1 LRFPYTTKY
10 NELIN
15 GSIMKNKLS
24 AGNSLLISV
33 VKAIIITV
41 LVINVGSWFLDESIP
56 YAREWIT
63 SLIAVGSLFFSVR
76 ALQQLTGFRSWF
88 RFLCFIW
95 DVIRSGPPYGVHI
108 VKLYERYISNN
119 FAKPE
124 SIMYNLLATIC
135 MQVKGESQ
143 YDFQKKALIYLQKLL
158 DTMDSENQED
168 TRSVLLSKM
177 GDIYLSLTYG
187 DRRANLLEAKQF
199 FLQSLEAYHPKKL
212 RFDQEY
218 FTLLVKLGHIHLLMP
233 FRQEDDLNQA
243 VNYYRTAISQ
253 VDDNFQ
259 DSFYSSWIER
269 IFSKYLITEI
279 NAWRVVDVYL
289 NLATAYLCFSDSQFI
304 MEADLQI
311 SKALKICSPS
321 MNKEQ
326 YIRAQTM
333 RGDIL
338 SSMGKNNG
346 AITYY
351 KEALN
356 FCTPEEFPYQYASLQ
371 HKSGLW
377 LRDDESIELQERFRV
392 STLCFEEA
400 LKYFSIEFTPIESRQ
415 VRKDLGDNYLLQS
428 KWKLAWDNYE
438 QAIKINKYI
447 LEASMFSETK
457 LEESG
462 VSIELYHNASYV
474 LSMMMRNIEGMLIL
488 EEGKALLLSEQLRLR
503 LNRPNMVSESI
514 WHRFTTAA
522 NNFRLIWVSN
532 WQRYSPD
539 RNGKDN
545 IESLTASYQ
554 KSRNDLDA
562 AIRAIKE
569 QDESFLQNTSY
580 ADIVKL
586 AFTQD
591 THIVLFCITKVGSI
605 AYIVYPNNDVDQ
617 LTVVHLPLF
626 DTSVLTRILVSHDLR
641 NRHRAKGKSSFLDAI
656 LGSLSKQLLIPILN
670 CFSKICRKVMII
682 PTLQLS
688 VFPFHACWYEADGK
702 KHYLVDDY
710 EFSYAPSIT
719 IVKRLQGELN
729 TRSHIAPFLL
739 AVIDPTNDLPY
750 THLEKDSIVEFFDI
764 NQRVILE
771 GSSATWFTIKK
782 YSLTCTYL
790 HFACHGSHNFDN
802 IVDSKLILANGV
814 PLTLR
819 SLFIENN
826 FYNARLVVLS
836 ACESGLTDTI
846 QALDEYIG
854 LPAGFLYAGIPCVLG
869 TLWPVDDRATSIL
882 MERFYYYHL
891 VEGLDPSQALRKS
904 QIWLRDSTRESLGGY
919 YASFIRMDPALAMDQ
934 AIKMMTEGDM
944 YEQPYAHPYF
954 WAGFTIIGL

>member
-1 LRFPYTTKY
+1 MTIVA
-10 NELIN
+10 IN
-15 GSIMKNKLS
+15 L
-24 AGNSLLISV
+24 
-33 VKAIIITV
+33 
-41 LVINVGSWFLDESIP
+41 GSWFLGEVIP
-56 YAREWIT
+56 YAGEWIAL
-63 SLIAVGSLFFSVR
+63 LISIGSLLVFVR
-76 ALQQLTGFRSWF
+76 STQQLIGFRSWF
-88 RFLCFIW
+88 RLLCFTW
-95 DVIRSGPPYGVHI
+95 DIIRFGPPYGIQV
-108 VKLYERYISNN
+108 VKSYERYVNNN
-119 FAKPE
+119 FAKPNAT
-124 SIMYNLLATIC
+124 IYFLLATIC
-135 MQVKGESQ
+135 MQVQGERR
-143 YDFQKKALIYLQKLL
+143 YDFQKKALIYLQNSLETL
-158 DTMDSENQED
+158 DSKKQEA
-168 TRSVLLSKM
+168 TRSAVLNKM
-177 GDIYLSLTYG
+177 GDIYFSLPYG
-187 DRRANLLEAKQF
+187 DRRANLLKARQL
-199 FLQSLEAYHPKKL
+199 FLQFLEGYNAKKV

-233 FRQEDDLNQA
+233 FRQEDDLHEA
-243 VNYYRTAISQ
+243 TNYYKMAESY
-253 VDDNFQ
+253 VGDDFQ
-259 DSFYSSWIER
+259 DSFYLSWTER
-269 IFSKYLITEI
+269 IFSKHLITEI
-279 NAWRVVDVYL
+279 NSWRVVDVYL
-289 NLATAYLCFSDSQFI
+289 NLATVYLCFLDSKFI
-304 MEADLQI
+304 IEADLLI

-326 YIRAQTM
+326 YIRAQTI

-338 SSMGKNNG
+338 SSMGKNND

-377 LRDDESIELQERFRV
+377 LRDDESIELKERFRI

-400 LKYFSIEFTPIESRQ
+400 SKYFSIEFTPIESRQ

-428 KWKLAWDNYE
+428 KWKSAWDNYE
-438 QAIKINKYI
+438 QAIKISKYI

-474 LSMMMRNIEGMLIL
+474 LSMMGRTIEGMLIL
-488 EEGKALLLSEQLRLR
+488 EEGKALLLTEQLGLR

-514 WHRFTTAA
+514 WHRFATAA
-522 NNFRLIWVSN
+522 NNFRQTWVSN
-532 WQRYSPD
+532 WQIYSPD
-539 RNGKDN
+539 RNKKDN

-554 KSRNDLDA
+554 KARNDLDT
-562 AIRAIKE
+562 AIKAIKE

-580 ADIVKL
+580 ADIIKL
-586 AFTQD
+586 ALTQD

-605 AYIVYPNNDVDQ
+605 AYIVYPNNDVNP
-617 LTVVHLPLF
+617 LTVVYLPLF
-626 DTSVLTRILVSHDLR
+626 DTSVLTGILMSHDLR
-641 NRHRAKGKSSFLDAI
+641 NRHRAKAKSVFFDAI
-656 LGSLSKQLLIPILN
+656 LGSLSNQLLIPILN
-670 CFSKICRKVMII
+670 RFSKISRKVLII

-688 VFPFHACWYEADGK
+688 VFPFHACWYETDSK

-719 IVKRLQGELN
+719 IVKRLQSELN
-729 TRSHIAPFLL
+729 ARSHIAPFLL
-739 AVIDPTNDLPY
+739 AIIDPTNDLPY
-750 THLEKDSIVEFFDI
+750 THLEKDSIVNFFDI
-764 NQRVILE
+764 NQRVVLE

-782 YSLTCTYL
+782 YSLNCTYL

-882 MERFYYYHL
+882 MERFYHYHL
-891 VEGLDPSQALRKS
+891 VEGLAPSQALRKS